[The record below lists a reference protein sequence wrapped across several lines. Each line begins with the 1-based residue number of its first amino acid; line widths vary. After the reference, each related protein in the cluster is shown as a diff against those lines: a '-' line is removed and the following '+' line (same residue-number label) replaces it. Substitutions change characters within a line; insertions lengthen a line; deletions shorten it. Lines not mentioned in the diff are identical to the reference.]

1 MNGLD
6 NRPETIISP
15 IYLESF
21 LHQLFTL
28 APGAHASERTIT
40 KYRKMAGCPNVS
52 KTDREHAELLMTGLL
67 YRPKTTLMLKL
78 MHRRHESEIAQLFRQ
93 IALDSDIN
101 IEDSVKGSELKSV
114 IFIVTGIQLKSDRT
128 LRGYAA
134 ILSAQSGQDI
144 YFDPDAIYPP
154 AIAAA
159 FAKLALKQKLAKI
172 EGGRKGAEARWSAA

>member
-1 MNGLD
+1 MDLE
-6 NRPETIISP
+6 NRTGRIISP
-15 IYLESF
+15 IYLEPF
-21 LHQLFTL
+21 LRQLFTL
-28 APGAHASERTIT
+28 APGAYASERTIT
-40 KYRKMAGCPNVS
+40 KYRKLAGCPNVS
-52 KTDREHAELLMTGLL
+52 KTDREHAELLMTALL
-67 YRPKTTLMLKL
+67 YRPKAPLMLHVL
-78 MHRRHESEIAQLFRQ
+78 RHNHEKEIAQLFRQ
-93 IALDSDIN
+93 IALDNDIN

-114 IFIVTGIQLKSDRT
+114 IFGVTGIQIKSDRT

-159 FAKLALKQKLAKI
+159 FAKLAMKQKLSKI